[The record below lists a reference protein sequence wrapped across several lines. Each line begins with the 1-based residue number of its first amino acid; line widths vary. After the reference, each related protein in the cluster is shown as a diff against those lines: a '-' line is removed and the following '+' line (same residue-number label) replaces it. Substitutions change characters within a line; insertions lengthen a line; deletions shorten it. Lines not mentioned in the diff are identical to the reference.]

1 MTITLA
7 ELFILAVGLSMDA
20 FAVSICKGL
29 AMKKISLKNM
39 AIVGLWFG
47 LFQEIM
53 PLFGFLLGRTFAKY
67 VTKFAP
73 WIGFG
78 LLVLIGG
85 NMVKEAFGQ
94 DEEEESDSLKFM
106 EMLLLAIA
114 TSIDAF
120 AVGVTFSLMKDI
132 NIYAAIS
139 FIGCVTFTISAI
151 GVRIGSIVGG
161 KFKNKAEFA
170 GGVILII
177 LGIKVLLE
185 GIGVI

>member
-1 MTITLA
+1 MTLSLL

-29 AMKKISLKNM
+29 AMKKISIGKM

-47 LFQEIM
+47 FFQGLM
-53 PLFGFLLGRTFAKY
+53 PLIGYLLGSRFAEY
-67 VTKFAP
+67 VTKSAP
-73 WIGFG
+73 WIGFI

-85 NMVKEAFGQ
+85 NMVKESFSK
-94 DEEEESDSLKFM
+94 EEEKESDSLEVK

-120 AVGVTFSLMKDI
+120 AVGVTFSLMKDL
-132 NIYAAIS
+132 NIIAAIS
-139 FIGCVTFTISAI
+139 FIGICTFVISAA
-151 GVRIGSIVGG
+151 GVKFGAILGE

-170 GGVILII
+170 GGVVLII
-177 LGIKVLLE
+177 LGIKILLQ
-185 GIGVI
+185 GLNIL